1 MATQKDNAPAAV
13 SRSNSRKKKPVLND
27 EISSLIQAFEYFAE
41 NTEKLRESYDLLQEK
56 ISILDLELEKKNVE
70 LDLSLR
76 KMDSIRNH
84 LENILE
90 SMSMGVVVIDLD
102 GNISI
107 FNCAASE
114 LTGFSAQSV
123 IGKPYTESLGKKIPV
138 ELTPLYTLQKG
149 IKRSNKEK
157 EIYTKTGKAI
167 PVEYSTSLVT
177 NERGEILGAVELFS
191 DLRKIKKLQEEVQH
205 SRTLAALGEMAGNVA
220 HELRNPIGGIGG
232 FAALLERD
240 LDVEDPR
247 RKLVQKIIEG
257 VARLNNIATNLLVY
271 TRPVRIKKR
280 SENIV
285 QVVDDVL
292 SLVQVELEQD
302 ESNIQLKKRYEVDSL
317 EVLVDPELLQQVL
330 LNIVKNA
337 VQAMSYEGELEVGII
352 NIKNK
357 DWVEI
362 FVKDSGTG
370 IPEEDMKKLF
380 LPFFTTKADGTGLGL
395 AIAKKIVDA
404 HNGSITVDTGKN
416 GGATFHIN
424 LPY

>member
-1 MATQKDNAPAAV
+1 MATKKDNAPAAV
-13 SRSNSRKKKPVLND
+13 SRSNSGKKKPVLSD

-41 NTEKLRESYDLLQEK
+41 NTEKLRESYDILQEK
-56 ISILDLELEKKNVE
+56 ISVLDLELEKKNVE

-76 KMDSIRNH
+76 KMDTIRNH

-102 GNISI
+102 GNLSI

-123 IGKPYTESLGKKIPV
+123 IGKPYTDSIGKKIPV
-138 ELTPLYTLQKG
+138 ESTPLYTLRKG

-205 SRTLAALGEMAGNVA
+205 TRTLAALGEMAVNVA

-240 LDVEDPR
+240 LEFEDPR

-280 SENIV
+280 AENIV

-302 ESNIQLKKRYEVDSL
+302 ESNIQLKKRYKVDSL

-357 DWVEI
+357 DRVEI
-362 FVKDSGTG
+362 LVKDSGKG

-395 AIAKKIVDA
+395 AIVKKIVDA

-416 GGATFHIN
+416 GGATFRIS